1 MRATSIA
8 LASAL
13 LGAALAP
20 TPASAGSVL
29 KTLTQD
35 AGNACTLSIPTTD
48 TGVRPKATGFRN
60 EGTANAFVICSAD
73 VANADGF
80 GGDTTYIGLSLAS
93 FDGNAHST
101 NCTAVARYPDTLSN
115 IQYVTLPALN
125 TAATGVATSLTT
137 SGAPPSYYDHQRG
150 VLSVTCV
157 LPPGVSIL
165 AVQRGYKDI
174 DSNDGSVPHSFP
186 QCGDGLDDDNDGFS
200 DYPADPECQSDYD
213 NDESIL

>member
-150 VLSVTCV
+150 ELSVTCV

-165 AVQRGYKDI
+165 AKSAVAAGA
-174 DSNDGSVPHSFP
+174 DGVFLEFVH
-186 QCGDGLDDDNDGFS
+186 
-200 DYPADPECQSDYD
+200 DPEKALCDGPSCLPLTDAKGLLTTLKAVHAAVRQ
-213 NDESIL
+213 

>member
-1 MRATSIA
+1 MRFNLIA
-8 LASAL
+8 LAAAASVGGL
-13 LGAALAP
+13 LSLPAHAGVITKTQTQNAA
-20 TPASAGSVL
+20 S
-29 KTLTQD
+29 
-35 AGNACTLSIPTTD
+35 ACTLSIPTTD